1 MDTFSNFAF
10 LLPTTMTLFGLVF
23 LVIGGLSES
32 TASAW
37 GVAFIFGAASFVAPV
52 LPMPVMLQSLFG
64 NATILVSFF
73 YYGEALLRHFG
84 APRLIAVRLIFSLLA
99 YASLIVAIVG
109 AQSRSLELAT
119 SDVAVALLLGGPLAL
134 VIWRARSLMDRV
146 LVGVAAIAVID
157 ILVRLFIFNGLN
169 GMSTELADFAGS
181 SYTYYA
187 QVNVG
192 VLSVAFA
199 MAGLGSV
206 TVATLETY
214 RHAAERDPLTGLLNR
229 RGFDSAVAS
238 LSMAQRV
245 AGIVM
250 TCDIDNFKQVNDS
263 SGHASGDAVLA
274 GLAALLLSRL
284 PSTALVA
291 RFGGEEFVVFLLDM
305 PLASG
310 AALGQS
316 IRADFSASDWRS
328 VGVQRQ
334 ITMSLGVAA
343 PVMSENSMHEAL
355 ARADRALYA
364 AKSAGRNQV
373 VIDAGDSYV
382 PGLRIAP
389 AA

>member
-1 MDTFSNFAF
+1 
-10 LLPTTMTLFGLVF
+10 
-23 LVIGGLSES
+23 
-32 TASAW
+32 
-37 GVAFIFGAASFVAPV
+37 
-52 LPMPVMLQSLFG
+52 
-64 NATILVSFF
+64 
-73 YYGEALLRHFG
+73 
-84 APRLIAVRLIFSLLA
+84 
-99 YASLIVAIVG
+99 
-109 AQSRSLELAT
+109 
-119 SDVAVALLLGGPLAL
+119 
-134 VIWRARSLMDRV
+134 
-146 LVGVAAIAVID
+146 
-157 ILVRLFIFNGLN
+157 
-169 GMSTELADFAGS
+169 
-181 SYTYYA
+181 
-187 QVNVG
+187 
-192 VLSVAFA
+192 
-199 MAGLGSV
+199 
-206 TVATLETY
+206 
-214 RHAAERDPLTGLLNR
+214 
-229 RGFDSAVAS
+229 
-238 LSMAQRV
+238 MAQRV